1 MELNCPDTDDRDI
14 NINKNNSGNLTDD
27 TGISPNGSFFVSD
40 SIETDPRNSKL
51 TTTSTLHTENN
62 FIIDPTFQDTIS
74 DSCCGVSRITQ
85 RSSSKLSLK
94 LSTSKLNENYRVV
107 LQKCPENGRKRLKKD
122 SKVSKLAFLD
132 PK

>member
-62 FIIDPTFQDTIS
+62 FIIDPLFQDTIS
-74 DSCCGVSRITQ
+74 DSCCGVSRITTQ

-94 LSTSKLNENYRVV
+94 LSTSKLNENYSGTAEEEY
-107 LQKCPENGRKRLKKD
+107 ENEEQENKARQSRL
-122 SKVSKLAFLD
+122 VNKL
-132 PK
+132 